1 MNTFIIGT
9 RNTSTQDLAV
19 GDTVDLGSVYRKYVC
34 RGKCGLNTYE
44 LSGGDA
50 ISLQHSGFYHITATL
65 TFTAPA
71 AGVVT
76 FQLASNDVALIGATA
91 SETITTADTEVRT
104 TTIDYYVLVNK
115 GCVAGIPTT
124 LIENI
129 SIINTGVASTVTN
142 VVVNIEK
149 L

>member
-19 GDTVDLGSVYRKYVC
+19 GDTVDLGSAYRKYVS

-50 ISLQHSGFYHITATL
+50 ISLQHSGFYHITATI

-91 SETITTADTEVRT
+91 SETITTAATEVRT

-115 GCVAGIPTT
+115 GCVAGTPTA